1 MIDDKE
7 FLVFINDKTLDGS
20 LEQNLSRIIDEE
32 LEKPEEEMDTELIE
46 YCLDRLNKLQATEIN
61 SEEIKDIDK
70 SNIKQ
75 TKVKYKRIVVVAA
88 VLAVIFIGAFSAS
101 ATIFNVNLFGGVVE
115 LYNDYIR
122 INFDKIDNDDGYE
135 FLGTELR
142 NQLIDNG
149 FDAVRLPE
157 AFFLDEYKITN
168 IEYETGE
175 FINSANIKFKIENAI
190 GGINISKYSMEEIVP
205 DVEFLNVTGNIEELT
220 IGNIKIYC
228 FMQKDAAAI
237 TYRDGLSIYYI
248 QIPIN
253 LVEAI
258 AFAKTIN

>member
-20 LEQNLSRIIDEE
+20 LEQNLSRIIEEE

-46 YCLDRLNKLQATEIN
+46 YCLDRLNKLQATEIH

-75 TKVKYKRIVVVAA
+75 TKVKYKRIIVVAA
-88 VLAVIFIGAFSAS
+88 VLAVIFIGTFSAS
-101 ATIFNVNLFGGVVE
+101 ATIFNVSLFGGVVE

-135 FLGTELR
+135 FLGTELK
-142 NQLIDNG
+142 NQLINNG
-149 FDAVRLPE
+149 FEVVRLPE
-157 AFFLDEYKITN
+157 AFFSDEYEITN

-175 FINSANIKFKIENAI
+175 FINLANITFKIKNST
-190 GGINISKYSMEEIVP
+190 GSINISEYSMEEIVP
-205 DVEFLNVTGNIEELT
+205 DVEFLNVTGNVEELT

-228 FMQKDAAAI
+228 FIQKDAAAI